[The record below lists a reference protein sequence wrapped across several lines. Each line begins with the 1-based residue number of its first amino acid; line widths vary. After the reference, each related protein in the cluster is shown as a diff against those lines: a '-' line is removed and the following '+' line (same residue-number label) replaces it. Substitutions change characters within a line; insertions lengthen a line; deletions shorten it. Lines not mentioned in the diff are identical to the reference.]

1 MLFTAAYVLGSHG
14 VHMPPALGP
23 VTLPGAQGMHL
34 SPAASVPRAQS
45 TQSVPPVLEKVPP
58 LHGTHAD
65 APVIADTFPLSHDE
79 QDAAPSVEN
88 VPAPQMVHSWRPL

>member
-34 SPAASVPRAQS
+34 SPIASVPG
-45 TQSVPPVLEKVPP
+45 TQARHSVPPVLEKVPP

-65 APVIADTFPLSHDE
+65 APVVADTVPPSHDE
-79 QDAAPSVEN
+79 HDAAPPVEN
-88 VPAPQMVHSWRPL
+88 VPLSHEMQSWRPL